1 MKHYKHYNEGLV
13 CSRSVSFD
21 YEDGKVFNVEFE
33 GGCPGNTTGV
43 AALANGRTPQELIG
57 LLKGV
62 KCRGDDSCPN
72 EFALA
77 LEEFLDEEGLA
88 VND

>member
-1 MKHYKHYNEGLV
+1 MKHCKHYNEGLV

-21 YEDGKVFNVEFE
+21 YEDGKVLNVEFE

-43 AALANGRTPQELIG
+43 AALANGRSPEELIP
-57 LLKGV
+57 LLKGI

-72 EFALA
+72 ELALA
-77 LEEFLDEEGLA
+77 LEEFLEEEALA
-88 VND
+88 